1 MNTRPLKP
9 LLLVIVTVFF
19 IHPKTAQASASE
31 ANITV
36 QYWLNGD
43 ELKKQ
48 HINWF
53 KMPDIFVVAEVEGQ
67 GEFLLPS
74 IERGY
79 QGQEVLL
86 NFKAGP
92 IRKGQRILINFY
104 ADHSTSNEIWNT
116 ILQGKATAVNI
127 QSKVLSI
134 EGDLKLLDR
143 DVTIRGPQYLTQ
155 ATFTADSGSFQ
166 QTDTLQDSPTS
177 VRHGQV
183 FLTVTQ

>member
-1 MNTRPLKP
+1 MNLKP
-9 LLLVIVTVFF
+9 LLLLAIVAAFF
-19 IHPKTAQASASE
+19 IRPQISKASGSE

-36 QYWLNGD
+36 RYWLNGD
-43 ELKKQ
+43 DLKKE

-53 KMPDIFVVAEVEGQ
+53 KMPDIFVVAEIEGQ

-86 NFKAGP
+86 DFKAGQ
-92 IRKGQRILINFY
+92 IQKGQKILINFY
-104 ADHSTSNEIWNT
+104 ADHSTSNDIWNT
-116 ILQGKATAVNI
+116 ILQGKATGIRV
-127 QSKVLSI
+127 QSKILSI
-134 EGDLKLLDR
+134 SGDFKLVDK

-166 QTDTLQDSPTS
+166 QTDTLQDSPTG